1 MGGAIKVLSQIT
13 IMVMTSSFLICVH
26 VCVIVYELCAVYVC
40 VRWALIV
47 VGSWHGGVATPQST
61 RNPRPRKNPETSR
74 RNQQVNSE
82 EAAPTEAQGT
92 RRSHPSVGSAQ
103 SHRVPLTR
111 DPPGPKADVTPQ
123 SFLMATGTVL
133 ILSTIYP
140 PSLSLTH
147 KRYHETKG
155 MLQKQK
161 DYSFPVYTLT
171 VLRPGSLR
179 KGW

>member
-1 MGGAIKVLSQIT
+1 MGGAIKVPSQIT
-13 IMVMTSSFLICVH
+13 ITVTTSSFLICVH

-92 RRSHPSVGSAQ
+92 RRSLRLEDTNPGVGSAQ
-103 SHRVPLTR
+103 SHTVPLTG
-111 DPPGPKADVTPQ
+111 DPPGPKAEATPQ

-140 PSLSLTH
+140 LSLSLAH
-147 KRYHETKG
+147 KR
-155 MLQKQK
+155 
-161 DYSFPVYTLT
+161 
-171 VLRPGSLR
+171 
-179 KGW
+179 